1 MCPERVHKHKK
12 ENYILLMTFV
22 SMCPFLPY
30 KSICLLY
37 QWDPMIEI
45 IYSVKM
51 SSPPPPNSDSVF
63 TAVVRLPAY
72 TPQFH
77 HS

>member
-1 MCPERVHKHKK
+1 MPTIPMGSNDRD
-12 ENYILLMTFV
+12 YIQCKNVFPPT
-22 SMCPFLPY
+22 
-30 KSICLLY
+30 
-37 QWDPMIEI
+37 
-45 IYSVKM
+45 
-51 SSPPPPNSDSVF
+51 PPPPNSDSVF